1 MLRWRPPGCAAHR
14 ATVPHDWLGHRLA
27 AVMIAHNANR
37 VPCAMAVDTIR
48 GRCNARAA
56 LGVAAGARSGRS
68 LGSEA
73 K

>member
-1 MLRWRPPGCAAHR
+1 
-14 ATVPHDWLGHRLA
+14 
-27 AVMIAHNANR
+27 MIAHNANR